1 MLYSTYLAQQQAVS
15 DERNSKL
22 RGQVKVKSSLTPS
35 GYMWMPQGML
45 DGTDHTKYYNAAQ
58 VWRDSGY
65 QGKYTPPDLSKGET
79 KGKIGYGG
87 NSSSKKA
94 DSQPNAWSQPAANSY
109 TAKSTIKDPRYIQDS
124 TTQDAINN
132 TMAQGYSNADER
144 FQVKNIDRAGFSRG
158 AGQNFMAAQEG
169 VQQMQKAA
177 QSAAEV
183 GAIDQQQNNQM
194 RSDYEKATEMEAQNN
209 VMIQNNLSQSNW
221 AKQFAEQ
228 SLNAQL
234 EMAQMQ
240 AALQL
245 RLALMR

>member
-1 MLYSTYLAQQQAVS
+1 MIKAPGSIPKKSPKKEST
-15 DERNSKL
+15 
-22 RGQVKVKSSLTPS
+22 
-35 GYMWMPQGML
+35 
-45 DGTDHTKYYNAAQ
+45 
-58 VWRDSGY
+58 
-65 QGKYTPPDLSKGET
+65 
-79 KGKIGYGG
+79 
-87 NSSSKKA
+87 
-94 DSQPNAWSQPAANSY
+94 QPATY
-109 TAKSTIKDPRYIQDS
+109 TAKSTIKAPRYIQDS

-144 FQVKNIDRAGFSRG
+144 FQVKNLDRAGFSRG

-177 QSAAEV
+177 QSSAEV
-183 GAIDQQQNNQM
+183 EASDQQQNDQM
-194 RSDYEKATEMEAQNN
+194 RSDYEKATETEAQNN
-209 VMIQNNLSQSNW
+209 VMIQHNLAQSDW
-221 AKQFAEQ
+221 ARQFAQQ